1 MMLRQSK
8 HDKLFKM
15 NKTQHY
21 IQGQWQSGNGE
32 GIPVFDS
39 ITGAHF
45 TSTTVE
51 GLDVPSILQ
60 YGRDKGDTLRKM
72 TFQQRGNMLKSLA
85 LYLEK
90 RKQAF
95 YEISYRTGA
104 TKRDSWVDIEGGFGN
119 LFANASLRKLF
130 PNQTYHVEGDPIDL
144 SRGGRFMAH
153 HIMVPREGV
162 AVHINAFNFPVWGML
177 EKCAV
182 NWMAGMP
189 AVVLPAPQTAYL
201 TEAVVREIIA
211 SGILPEGSLQLISGT
226 ARNILDTVQS
236 QDVVT
241 FTGSAKIGRILKNH
255 PQLTAESVPFTME
268 ADSLNAAILG
278 RDAVPGTPEFD
289 LFVKEV
295 RTEMTTKCGQKC
307 TAIRRIIVPQELI
320 EDVQIALIHQLD
332 KVTIGDPRLRE
343 VRMGSLVNDAQRN
356 SVKEQVAKIA
366 ESAAIVY
373 GNTDDFETIG
383 ADSQKGAF
391 MKPIVLREDHPLQN
405 EQAHVTEAFGPV
417 STIMPYTTLEDAIT
431 LAKMGKG
438 SLVSSIITN
447 DDKIAR
453 EYAINAASHHGRILI
468 LNRESA
474 KQSTGHGSPLP
485 GLIHGGPGRA
495 GGGEEMGGMRGI
507 KHYLQRCAI
516 QGSPTTLTTVTG
528 IYQPKGAYT
537 EAPAHPFTYH
547 WEDIKPGMS
556 LKTHNRTITDTDI
569 VNFGNITWDHFY
581 AHTDI
586 TSLDGSIF
594 EKRTAHG
601 YFIISMAAGLFVYPN
616 KGPVAANYGLE
627 EIRFLRPIYNNDT
640 LYVRL
645 TCKQK
650 VDRDSR
656 GTEHPS
662 GIVKWYVEV
671 FDTNVD
677 TANAILPKGAEKED
691 PLVCI
696 ATILTMVEKKQE
708 VFTETTTKVIESCL
722 ATLSEDHKAQWG
734 IMTPQHM
741 VEHLEYTYKIASG
754 EIQDF
759 DIATPEKYLEKTHD
773 SLYNFEKFPVN
784 SNFPG
789 LEKNTL
795 ALLQHPDLKTAKEK
809 FLEER
814 FKYLTFF
821 KENPDTILKNLVFG
835 ELNKY
840 EWYLLER
847 KHLNHHFEQFNL
859 LD

>member
-1 MMLRQSK
+1 MGQ
-8 HDKLFKM
+8 
-15 NKTQHY
+15 KTQHY
-21 IQGQWQSGNGE
+21 VQGQWQSGNGE

-39 ITGAHF
+39 ITGEHF
-45 TSTTVE
+45 TSTTVR
-51 GLDVPSILQ
+51 GLDVASILQ
-60 YGRDKGDTLRKM
+60 YGRDKGYTLRKM

-85 LYLEK
+85 MYLTK

-144 SRGGRFMAH
+144 SGGGRFMAH

-226 ARNILDTVQS
+226 AKNILDTVGS

-241 FTGSAKIGRILKNH
+241 FTGSANIGRQLKNH
-255 PQLTAESVPFTME
+255 PQLTRESVPFTME

-278 RDAVPGTPEFD
+278 PDAVVGTPEFD
-289 LFVKEV
+289 LFIKEV
-295 RTEMTTKCGQKC
+295 RNEMTTKCGQKC
-307 TAIRRIIVPQELI
+307 TAIRRIIVPQDLI
-320 EDVQIALIHQLD
+320 DDVQNALSKQLD
-332 KVTIGDPRLRE
+332 TVTIGDPRLKE
-343 VRMGSLVNDAQRN
+343 VRMGSLVSISQRE

-366 ESAAIVY
+366 QTAQMVY
-373 GNTDDFETIG
+373 GDFDEFKVLG
-383 ADSQKGAF
+383 ADAQKGAF
-391 MKPIVLREDHPLQN
+391 LKPILMREDNPLQN
-405 EQAHVTEAFGPV
+405 ENAHIIEAFGPV
-417 STIMPYTTLEDAIT
+417 STLMPYDTLQDAIT

-438 SLVSSIITN
+438 SLVSSIVTN
-447 DDKIAR
+447 DNTTAR
-453 EYAINAASHHGRILI
+453 DYAVGAASHHGRILI

-474 KQSTGHGSPLP
+474 AQSTGHGSPLP
-485 GLIHGGPGRA
+485 SLIHGGPGRA
-495 GGGEEMGGMRGI
+495 GGGEEMGGMRGV

-516 QGSPTTLTTVTG
+516 QGSPTSLTKVTG
-528 IYQPKGAYT
+528 IYQPKAAYI
-537 EAPAHPFTYH
+537 EASAHPFTYH
-547 WEDIKPGMS
+547 WEDIQPGMS

-650 VDRDSR
+650 VDRDAR
-656 GTEHPS
+656 GKEHPS

-677 TANAILPKGAEKED
+677 KANALLPKTAEKED

-708 VFTETTTKVIESCL
+708 VFVELPTRKIESCL
-722 ATLSEDHKAQWG
+722 AKLTLESKPTWG

-754 EIQDF
+754 ELQNF
-759 DIATPEKYLEKTHD
+759 DISTPEKYLEKTQD
-773 SLYNFEKFPVN
+773 SLYNYEKFPAN
-784 SNFPG
+784 SNFPH
-789 LEKNTL
+789 LKKDTL
-795 ALLQHPDLKTAKEK
+795 GSLIHPDLETAVAK
-809 FLEER
+809 FLQQR
-814 FKYLTFF
+814 DRYLDFF
-821 KENPDTILKNLVFG
+821 TQNPDAVLKNLVFG

-840 EWYLLER
+840 QWYLLER

-859 LD
+859 LDQ